1 MIKRKICKLFRQINC
16 CLVLVDCIVN
26 SVLGLVLLAFPF
38 GSGEIL
44 GLPISENNFYPVI
57 LGAVLLGI
65 GIALFIEVKCYDK
78 GKRGL
83 GLEGAIIINI
93 VASLVLIIILIFGQ
107 LNITMLG
114 LIILWFVGTLVLLIG
129 LVEYFRNRLFK
140 K

>member
-1 MIKRKICKLFRQINC
+1 MKKKDKILL
-16 CLVLVDCIVN
+16 LVYCIVN

-107 LNITMLG
+107 LNINMLG